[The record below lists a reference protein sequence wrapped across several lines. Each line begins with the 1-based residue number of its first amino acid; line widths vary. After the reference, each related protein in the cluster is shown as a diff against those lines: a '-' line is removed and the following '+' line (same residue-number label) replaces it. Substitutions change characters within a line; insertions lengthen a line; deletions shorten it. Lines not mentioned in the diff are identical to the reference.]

1 MNQLKQAA
9 AQNVA
14 PYVPVD
20 VGSPCPEDEAPPEA
34 WHLSEGDRKVLTGFV
49 NPLYLKDGMIVR

>member
-20 VGSPCPEDEAPPEA
+20 VGSPCPEAEAPPEA

-49 NPLYLKDGMIVR
+49 NPFYLKDGMIVR